1 MPIFIIVLKYD
12 FKIEGGIFMKK
23 IKNML
28 KKGGVADVVTLIVII
43 GLVIA
48 LIIAVVLPIVRNSRE
63 TGNSNLGGLQT
74 IDTNLGNLAKEV
86 DGKSTPTTTPTTPVE

>member
-12 FKIEGGIFMKK
+12 FEIKGGILMKK

-28 KKGGVADVVTLIVII
+28 QKGGVADIVTLMIIV

-48 LIIAVVLPIVRNSRE
+48 LIIAVVLPIVRNSKGTGQENLNNLDYISGATDNLE
-63 TGNSNLGGLQT
+63 TV
-74 IDTNLGNLAKEV
+74 I
-86 DGKSTPTTTPTTPVE
+86 TPQQKK